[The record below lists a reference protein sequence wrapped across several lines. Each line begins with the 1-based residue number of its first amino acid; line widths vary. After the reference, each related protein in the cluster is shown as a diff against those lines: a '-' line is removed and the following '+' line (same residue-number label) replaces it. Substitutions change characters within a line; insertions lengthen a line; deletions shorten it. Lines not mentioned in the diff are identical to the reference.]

1 MPIYAEKNMRYAH
14 FSEIREKCGI
24 KRNMRQS
31 HIRVKLASLVSI
43 PTVEVNNWAS
53 CSRVWLVLRLFK
65 VCIQYVLLYTSYM

>member
-31 HIRVKLASLVSI
+31 HIRVKLAFLVSI
-43 PTVEVNNWAS
+43 PTVEVNN
-53 CSRVWLVLRLFK
+53 CHSRVWLVLRLFK